1 MSTDTK
7 ALGVNEKKRRVAKRL
22 IQQAATMVEFWGEMG
37 DPDVDSEFARA
48 CLARWLEDLPGK
60 DWDLRLNE
68 PRPAAPPAENGEP

>member
-1 MSTDTK
+1 MSGDTTV
-7 ALGVNEKKRRVAKRL
+7 LGVNEKKRRVAKCL

-37 DPDVDSEFARA
+37 DPAVDGEFARE

-68 PRPAAPPAENGEP
+68 PRPAPPDQNGEP